1 MNAKAVVT
9 NAMKHAQNSLVRAA
23 GDNKS
28 LMGSVL
34 LRVVSG
40 PECYCFAT
48 ADVARQPCIVNTMAT
63 PRILRDAEFDPRV
76 CTYWLLSGALI
87 MLVCVVTIPL
97 IPFWFIFGRMITG
110 KFLDRI
116 SCTLTEQTLIVKK
129 GLFNR
134 IEKTI
139 PLEKI
144 TDLALKQGPIMRRMG
159 LNSLS
164 VETAGASG
172 SQSAL
177 VALIGIVDTVEFRDT
192 VLAQRDQQNS
202 AKSQAGSAS
211 TQSLE
216 GDVLNDIR
224 DTLKRIE
231 ARLAK
236 KGG

>member
-1 MNAKAVVT
+1 MQQVSKNATALT
-9 NAMKHAQNSLVRAA
+9 SLVHMTTHNYTVNNM
-23 GDNKS
+23 DKH
-28 LMGSVL
+28 
-34 LRVVSG
+34 RV
-40 PECYCFAT
+40 
-48 ADVARQPCIVNTMAT
+48 I
-63 PRILRDAEFDPRV
+63 RDAEFDPRV

-192 VLAQRDQQNS
+192 VLAQRDQHNS

>member
-1 MNAKAVVT
+1 
-9 NAMKHAQNSLVRAA
+9 
-23 GDNKS
+23 
-28 LMGSVL
+28 
-34 LRVVSG
+34 
-40 PECYCFAT
+40 
-48 ADVARQPCIVNTMAT
+48 MAT

-97 IPFWFIFGRMITG
+97 IPFWLIFGRMITG

-144 TDLALKQGPIMRRMG
+144 TDLALQQGPIMRRMG
-159 LNSLS
+159 LKSLS

-172 SQSAL
+172 GQSAL
-177 VALIGIVDTVEFRDT
+177 VSLIGIVDTIEFRDT
-192 VLAQRDQQNS
+192 VLAQRDRLNS
-202 AKSQAGSAS
+202 TKSPTGSPSAPL
-211 TQSLE
+211 LE
-216 GDVLNDIR
+216 GDVLSDIR

-231 ARLAK
+231 MSLSE
-236 KGG
+236 KGD

>member
-1 MNAKAVVT
+1 MRRLKRPESNPTPPPAREAPGNQSWKSNFLAIIIISNSIVK
-9 NAMKHAQNSLVRAA
+9 NMDKH
-23 GDNKS
+23 
-28 LMGSVL
+28 
-34 LRVVSG
+34 RV
-40 PECYCFAT
+40 
-48 ADVARQPCIVNTMAT
+48 I
-63 PRILRDAEFDPRV
+63 RDAEFDPRV
-76 CTYWLLSGALI
+76 CTYWLLSGALL
-87 MLVCVVTIPL
+87 MLVFVVTIPL
-97 IPFWFIFGRMITG
+97 IPFWFFFGRMITG

-144 TDLALKQGPIMRRMG
+144 TDLALKQGPIMRLLG

-177 VALIGIVDTVEFRDT
+177 VSLIGIVDTFEFRDT

-211 TQSLE
+211 TQSLK

>member
-1 MNAKAVVT
+1 MCIRDR
-9 NAMKHAQNSLVRAA
+9 H
-23 GDNKS
+23 
-28 LMGSVL
+28 
-34 LRVVSG
+34 RV
-40 PECYCFAT
+40 
-48 ADVARQPCIVNTMAT
+48 I
-63 PRILRDAEFDPRV
+63 RDAEFDPRV
-76 CTYWLLSGALI
+76 CTYWLLSGALL
-87 MLVCVVTIPL
+87 MLVFVVTIPL
-97 IPFWFIFGRMITG
+97 IPFWFFFGRMITG

>member
-1 MNAKAVVT
+1 
-9 NAMKHAQNSLVRAA
+9 
-23 GDNKS
+23 
-28 LMGSVL
+28 
-34 LRVVSG
+34 
-40 PECYCFAT
+40 
-48 ADVARQPCIVNTMAT
+48 
-63 PRILRDAEFDPRV
+63 
-76 CTYWLLSGALI
+76 
-87 MLVCVVTIPL
+87 
-97 IPFWFIFGRMITG
+97 
-110 KFLDRI
+110 
-116 SCTLTEQTLIVKK
+116 
-129 GLFNR
+129 
-134 IEKTI
+134 
-139 PLEKI
+139 
-144 TDLALKQGPIMRRMG
+144 MRRMG

>member
-1 MNAKAVVT
+1 MT
-9 NAMKHAQNSLVRAA
+9 
-23 GDNKS
+23 
-28 LMGSVL
+28 
-34 LRVVSG
+34 
-40 PECYCFAT
+40 
-48 ADVARQPCIVNTMAT
+48 T

-76 CTYWLLSGALI
+76 CTYWLLSGAII
-87 MLVCVVTIPL
+87 MLVCLFTIPL

-110 KFLDRI
+110 KFLERI

-144 TDLALKQGPIMRRMG
+144 TDLALQQGPIMRRMG
-159 LNSLS
+159 LKSLS

-172 SQSAL
+172 GQSAL
-177 VALIGIVDTVEFRDT
+177 VSLVGIVDTVEFRDT
-192 VLAQRDQQNS
+192 VLAQRDRLNS
-202 AKSQAGSAS
+202 AKSQTGSPS
-211 TQSLE
+211 TPSLE
-216 GDVLNDIR
+216 RDVLSDIR

-231 ARLAK
+231 AKLPE

>member
-1 MNAKAVVT
+1 MLIRHVLV
-9 NAMKHAQNSLVRAA
+9 QLVRSTGA
-23 GDNKS
+23 GVLLPLFRLLPS
-28 LMGSVL
+28 QLVPVLRLPPPLLLFVL
-34 LRVVSG
+34 LRLLLALLLDQMVERLSERV
-40 PECYCFAT
+40 E
-48 ADVARQPCIVNTMAT
+48 
-63 PRILRDAEFDPRV
+63 RIYREALVRPV
-76 CTYWLLSGALI
+76 CPKWA
-87 MLVCVVTIPL
+87 
-97 IPFWFIFGRMITG
+97 
-110 KFLDRI
+110 
-116 SCTLTEQTLIVKK
+116 TLTEQTLIVKK

-144 TDLALKQGPIMRRMG
+144 TDLALKQGPIMRLMG

-177 VALIGIVDTVEFRDT
+177 VSLIGIVDTFEFRDT